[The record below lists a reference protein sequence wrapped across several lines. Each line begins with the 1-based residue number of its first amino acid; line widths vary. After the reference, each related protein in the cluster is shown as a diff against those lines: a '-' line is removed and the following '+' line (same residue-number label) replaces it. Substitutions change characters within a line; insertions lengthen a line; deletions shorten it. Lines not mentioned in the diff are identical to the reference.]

1 MIIPDLN
8 SIILFLIL
16 IIFLVFLIVTV
27 SYVVFVIFKFRGR
40 EERSVD
46 SVYLQVSV
54 PRLNETK
61 TDAMEQLFS
70 SLYSMKKGGWKQKFS
85 VQPSISFEIIAKE
98 EDIKFYVWTPSIY
111 KDLIEKSIHGAYPDA
126 EIVEVQEINVFDEA
140 GKVAC

>member
-8 SIILFLIL
+8 IIILFLTS
-16 IIFLVFLIVTV
+16 IIFLAFLFTV
-27 SYVVFVIFKFRGR
+27 IGYVLFIIFKYRGR
-40 EERSVD
+40 EEKSVD

-98 EDIKFYVWTPSIY
+98 EDIKFYVWTPTEY
-111 KDLIEKSIHGAYPDA
+111 KDL
-126 EIVEVQEINVFDEA
+126 
-140 GKVAC
+140 